1 MDLRETRERII
12 YEKDGPIA
20 RVILNWPE
28 KANAQDQTLAEEV
41 DAALLDADRDYDIK
55 VLVIKANGK
64 GFCSGH
70 AIGDNARD
78 YPTFVEGSKRMGTP
92 WKGQTDLFVKP
103 VMNLWEFSKPTI
115 AQVHGY
121 CVGGGTHY
129 GLTTDIVIAADDA
142 YFQYPPLQGFGMPS
156 GECSIEPWVFMNWR
170 RAAYYL
176 YLAEVIDAPRALE
189 VGLVNEVVPRAALDE
204 RVEAVARH
212 IAQAPLTTLMAT
224 KANLKRAWE
233 LMGMRVHWQS
243 SNDLVALASMSSDVQ
258 ALIRQVL
265 EGNIKPAEMARRQ
278 ASAADGSGGAEVSG
292 NSGQPA

>member
-1 MDLRETRERII
+1 MDLQETRQRII

-20 RVILNWPE
+20 RVVLNWPE

-55 VLVIKANGK
+55 VLVLKANGA

-70 AIGDNARD
+70 AIGNNARD
-78 YPTFVEGSKRMGTP
+78 YPTFVEGAKHMGTP

-121 CVGGGTHY
+121 CLGGGTHY

-176 YLAEVIDAPRALE
+176 YLAEVIDAQKALA
-189 VGLVNEVVPRAALDE
+189 VGLVNEVVPRADLDA
-204 RVEAVARH
+204 RVDEIARH

-258 ALIRQVL
+258 ALIREVL
-265 EGNIKPAEMARRQ
+265 AGNIKPAEMARRQ
-278 ASAADGSGGAEVSG
+278 ASAAESAD
-292 NSGQPA
+292 

>member
-1 MDLRETRERII
+1 MDLQETRERII

-28 KANAQDQTLAEEV
+28 KANAQDQKLAEEV
-41 DAALLDADRDYDIK
+41 DAAILDADRDYEIK
-55 VLVIKANGK
+55 VLIVKANGK

-78 YPTFVEGSKRMGTP
+78 YPTFVEGAKYMGHP

-129 GLTTDIVIAADDA
+129 GLTTDIVIAAEDA

-176 YLAEVIDAPRALE
+176 YLGQTLSAQEALE
-189 VGLVNEVVPRAALDE
+189 FGLVNEVVPRDQLDE
-204 RVEAVARH
+204 RVELIARH

-233 LMGMRVHWQS
+233 LMGMRVHWQT
-243 SNDLVALASMSSDVQ
+243 SNDLVALAATAKDVQ
-258 ALIRQVL
+258 ELIGQVL
-265 EGNIKPAEMARRQ
+265 QGRMKPLQMAQRH
-278 ASAADGSGGAEVSG
+278 ADTAATAD
-292 NSGQPA
+292 

>member
-1 MDLRETRERII
+1 MDLNETRERTI
-12 YEKDGPIA
+12 YEKRGAIA
-20 RVILNWPE
+20 RVTLNWPE
-28 KANAQDQTLAEEV
+28 KANAQDQKLVEEV

-55 VLVIKANGK
+55 VLILKANGK

-78 YPTFVEGSKRMGTP
+78 YPAFVEGFKAMGTP
-92 WKGQTDLFVKP
+92 WKPQTDLFVKP
-103 VMNLWEFSKPTI
+103 TMNLWEFSKPTI

-129 GLTTDIVIAADDA
+129 GLTTDIVIASDDA

-176 YLAEVIDAPRALE
+176 YLAEVIDARKALA
-189 VGLVNEVVPRAALDE
+189 VGLVNEVVARADLDA
-204 RVEAVARH
+204 RVDAIARH
-212 IAQAPLTTLMAT
+212 IAQAPLTTLLAT

-243 SNDLVALASMSSDVQ
+243 SNDLVALASVSSDVQ
-258 ALIRQVL
+258 ALVQQVL
-265 EGNIKPAEMARRQ
+265 QGKIKPAEMARRQ
-278 ASAADGSGGAEVSG
+278 ATAAESADA
-292 NSGQPA
+292 

>member
-1 MDLRETRERII
+1 MDFQETRERII
-12 YEKDGPIA
+12 FEKEGAIA
-20 RVILNWPE
+20 RIILNWPE
-28 KANAQDQTLAEEV
+28 KANAQDQKLAEEV
-41 DAALLDADRDYDIK
+41 DAALLDADRDYDIR
-55 VLVIKANGK
+55 VLIMKANGK

-70 AIGDNARD
+70 AIGNNALD
-78 YPTFVEGSKRMGTP
+78 YPAFAEGAAHIGTP
-92 WKGQTDLFVKP
+92 WKGQMDLFVKP
-103 VMNLWEFSKPTI
+103 VLNLWEFSKPTI

-129 GLTTDIVIAADDA
+129 GLTTDIVIASDDA

-176 YLAEVIDAPRALE
+176 YLAEVIDAEKALA
-189 VGLVNEVVPRAALDE
+189 VGLVNEVVPRAQLDS
-204 RVEAVARH
+204 RVEAIARQ

-258 ALIRQVL
+258 ALIRRVL
-265 EGNIKPAEMARRQ
+265 EGQIKPAEMARRQ
-278 ASAADGSGGAEVSG
+278 AAEAEAQGAS
-292 NSGQPA
+292 